1 MRSRLK
7 RGAAVTVDAALGVL
21 APLIVR
27 GRPAVANPPHP
38 RVLLV
43 RCDHIGDLVMATAV
57 LEPLR
62 AVLQPSRLDVLVGPW
77 AAPLLVGHPLV
88 DDVIVYATPWW
99 SAARGAG
106 GGSRLRALGRLPGV
120 IRRLRAARYDVG
132 IDLRGDLRQIFFF
145 LALGGCLERVSTD
158 RTGGRRLLTR
168 VWPFD
173 PSLHDVEKNAAIVG
187 MLGAHRSTRLAPPA
201 LPALPPSLVQE
212 LTSASGPRGFV
223 VVATRGTEENRT
235 WPTGHAIRF
244 VNDARAGLG
253 LGTVYVGGL
262 ADRPS
267 GDAIA
272 AGGAPLL
279 NLAGRTT
286 LTETVGVM
294 ARAASVVAV
303 DSGPMHLAA
312 LAGVSI
318 VALFGPGDPRQCR
331 PWAACTRI
339 ATTGAPCGCIH
350 ARCDVH
356 AGPGRC
362 MIALGPELVLSELK
376 LLLDTT

>member
-1 MRSRLK
+1 
-7 RGAAVTVDAALGVL
+7 
-21 APLIVR
+21 
-27 GRPAVANPPHP
+27 
-38 RVLLV
+38 
-43 RCDHIGDLVMATAV
+43 
-57 LEPLR
+57 
-62 AVLQPSRLDVLVGPW
+62 
-77 AAPLLVGHPLV
+77 
-88 DDVIVYATPWW
+88 
-99 SAARGAG
+99 GAG

-173 PSLHDVEKNAAIVG
+173 PSLHDVEKNAAIV
-187 MLGAHRSTRLAPPA
+187 
-201 LPALPPSLVQE
+201 
-212 LTSASGPRGFV
+212 
-223 VVATRGTEENRT
+223 
-235 WPTGHAIRF
+235 
-244 VNDARAGLG
+244 
-253 LGTVYVGGL
+253 
-262 ADRPS
+262 
-267 GDAIA
+267 

-362 MIALGPELVLSELK
+362 MIAL
-376 LLLDTT
+376 